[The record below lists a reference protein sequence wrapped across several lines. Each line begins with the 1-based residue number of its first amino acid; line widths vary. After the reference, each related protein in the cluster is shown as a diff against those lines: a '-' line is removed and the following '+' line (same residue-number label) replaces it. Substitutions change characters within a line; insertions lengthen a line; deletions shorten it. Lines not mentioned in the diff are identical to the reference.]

1 MMDNFLNPK
10 DQERD
15 LSQIIARGEGAD
27 SLLNGETAEAVRAEV
42 KLRVVEAWQ
51 DTDAGQ
57 VQERERMHA
66 VFLALGEI
74 DKVLRDI
81 INDGHH
87 ATAVR
92 DQRRDAVTG

>member
-1 MMDNFLNPK
+1 MENFLNPK
-10 DQERD
+10 EQERD
-15 LSQIIARGEGAD
+15 IGQIVARGEEAD
-27 SLLNGETAEAVRAEV
+27 RLLNSEVAGAVRAEV

-51 DTDAGQ
+51 ETEAGQ

-66 VFLALGEI
+66 VFLALEEI

-87 ATAVR
+87 AAAVR
-92 DQRRDAVTG
+92 DQRPVV